1 MKLYIFRARLCKA
14 WQRIV
19 TGDSTLNGDCVG
31 QTVLE
36 DVRVPSEITKR
47 PCVEPEIHWR
57 PHNWDAL

>member
-1 MKLYIFRARLCKA
+1 M
-14 WQRIV
+14 
-19 TGDSTLNGDCVG
+19 LNGDHVG